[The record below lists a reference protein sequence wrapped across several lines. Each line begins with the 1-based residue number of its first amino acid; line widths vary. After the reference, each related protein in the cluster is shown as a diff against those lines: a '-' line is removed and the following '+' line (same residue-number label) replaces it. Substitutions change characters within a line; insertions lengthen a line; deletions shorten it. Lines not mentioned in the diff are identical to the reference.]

1 MQTAITIRDWTYVA
15 VVALLLLS
23 YGFSLL
29 SQGFAARADTGPSV
43 HVCAYSGDSGVKTN

>member
-1 MQTAITIRDWTYVA
+1 MQSAITIRDWTYVA

-29 SQGFAARADTGPSV
+29 SQGFAARADASTGV
-43 HVCAYSGDSGVKTN
+43 HVCAYVGDSGVKTN